1 MRPARHIWMAS
12 DRKDADLAGIRVVR
26 KLPVEIIEVV
36 PPNIFDIPRIY
47 PAVAVGTV
55 LDEHHRREIIDIPAS
70 RDLDKAG
77 LLASDQRLHPSFGFL
92 RVVDFCPGITS
103 PQPVHVGYRSISE
116 RKSRIRGKREESTHR
131 RRATLS
137 GRIRCRSSASARR
150 LRGLFPT
157 Y

>member
-77 LLASDQRLHPSFGFL
+77 FLASDQGLHPGFGFL
-92 RVVDFCPGITS
+92 RVVDFGPSVAS
-103 PQPVHVGYRSISE
+103 PQPVHVGCRLISE
-116 RKSRIRGKREESTHR
+116 RKFRTRGRNFRKSD
-131 RRATLS
+131 LP
-137 GRIRCRSSASARR
+137 SSCDIEWSYSI
-150 LRGLFPT
+150 P
-157 Y
+157 